1 MANLVMRNRFSK
13 QFYDGKSWNTPSGE
27 DYSDRKNKI
36 QEEVDEA
43 INYMKSIKLTTDI
56 GELNVGFI
64 KKLITAINS
73 SLKNEKLLYENLGL
87 SDYPKRININNIDQF
102 ESKMLEISDLVTKSF
117 NPPDSDKIMF
127 LSLLNNKDF
136 LSQVVSETI
145 TQMSYTALGEGNR
158 NKGKTI
164 ATNALSHAM
173 KSGISLENRY
183 SILKTMLEKD
193 FNQYF
198 MKYSQQYDLPN
209 QIGENTNN
217 LINKIITE
225 TLDNHFKNSG
235 LMRIQNSQRMKKLN
249 SKETEVKAFYKD
261 LYRRFE
267 KAFIKSGQEIATR
280 RVQKYL
286 GQSLILSEKIEDTP
300 FGEEVLLNFYSID
313 SSIDPSGNKLG
324 SKNLNLTYDSFLN
337 NFVSFLQR
345 QVDSFTAS
353 NPEYAA
359 ASKYINNSKIRGKIF
374 NILKRAYSKGATDE
388 EKISNFMQF
397 SKSNVSG
404 LFGEIAAS
412 ISFSIGTNRAIIS
425 GGEKNKL
432 GQKISTDVKLTI
444 YNKKEGNSKS
454 VKNIIGI
461 QVKNYTSTNY
471 VSLYGD
477 TNVGFNNESLS
488 RYIPRK
494 DLRVLQFLIANAN
507 FINDK
512 GMGSISKEDLQNFLY
527 VHFPNFL
534 RIIDLKEDVSEETTQ
549 NSFYYINNKIFPA
562 SYILALML
570 RKVKETLNK
579 AKKNS
584 IFIIE
589 GDFPQYDS
597 IDPEIVG
604 HSYQNL
610 SKTKQ
615 QPYAVKIGRDG
626 KKVNAPAFAFIGPD
640 GGTYPNEVGRNL
652 LSNLKIRF
660 KGITIKIF

>member
-27 DYSDRKNKI
+27 DYSDRRNKI

-43 INYMKSIKLTTDI
+43 INYMKSIKLTTDV
-56 GELNVGFI
+56 GELNAGFI

-73 SLKNEKLLYENLGL
+73 SLNKEKILYENLGL
-87 SDYPKRININNIDQF
+87 SSYPKRININNIDQF
-102 ESKMLEISDLVTKSF
+102 ESKMLEINDLVTKNF

-127 LSLLNNKDF
+127 LSLLNNKNF
-136 LSQVVSETI
+136 LSQVVSGTT
-145 TQMSYTALGEGNR
+145 TQMSYTVLGGGDR

-183 SILKTMLEKD
+183 SILKIMLEQD

-198 MKYSQQYDLPN
+198 IKYSQQYDLSN
-209 QIGENTNN
+209 QIGTNTTR
-217 LINKIITE
+217 LINQIITE
-225 TLDNHFKNSG
+225 TLDNHFRNSG
-235 LMRIQNSQRMKKLN
+235 LMRVQNSKRMKELN
-249 SKETEVKAFYKD
+249 SKETKVKAFYKD

-267 KAFIKSGQEIATR
+267 KVFIKSGQEIATR
-280 RVQKYL
+280 RAQKYL
-286 GQSLILSEKIEDTP
+286 GQSLVLSERIEDTP
-300 FGEEVLLNFYSID
+300 FGEEVLLKFFSIN
-313 SSIDPSGNKLG
+313 SSTGPSGNKLG
-324 SKNLNLTYDSFLN
+324 NKNLNLTYDSFLN

-345 QVDSFTAS
+345 QVNSFTAS
-353 NPEYAA
+353 NPEYVA
-359 ASKYINNSKIRGKIF
+359 ASKYINNSKIREKIF

-404 LFGEIAAS
+404 LFGEIAAA

-432 GQKISTDVKLTI
+432 GQKISTDVKLTV
-444 YNKKEGNSKS
+444 YNKKEENSKS

-494 DLRVLQFLIANAN
+494 DLKVLQFLVANTN

-527 VHFPNFL
+527 IHFPNFS

-549 NSFYYINNKIFPA
+549 NSFYYINNKIFSA

-570 RKVKETLNK
+570 RKVKETLND

-589 GDFPQYDS
+589 GAFPQYDS
-597 IDPEIVG
+597 IAPEIVG

-610 SKTKQ
+610 SKVRQ
-615 QPYAVKIGRDG
+615 QPYAEKIGRSG
-626 KKVNAPAFAFIGPD
+626 KKELAPAYAFVGPD
-640 GGTYPNEVGRNL
+640 GRTYPNEVSGNL
-652 LSNLKIRF
+652 LSNLKIKF
-660 KGITIKIF
+660 KGITVKIF